1 MKLKKAIIKT
11 INKEQNAQ
19 NLAYNLFLQTGNINY
34 YLFYRELEKVDLVKD
49 KTQEVGNTR

>member
-11 INKEQNAQ
+11 INKKQTAQ

-34 YLFYRELEKVDLVKD
+34 YLLYRELEKVDLVKD

>member
-11 INKEQNAQ
+11 INKKQTAQ

-34 YLFYRELEKVDLVKD
+34 YLFYRELEKVDLVKN
-49 KTQEVGNTR
+49 KTLEVGNTR

>member
-34 YLFYRELEKVDLVKD
+34 YLFYRELEKVDLVKN

>member
-11 INKEQNAQ
+11 INKKQTAQ

>member
-11 INKEQNAQ
+11 INKKQTAQ

-34 YLFYRELEKVDLVKD
+34 YLFYRELEKVDLVKK